1 MASEDTVLFN
11 GKPVT
16 FVSGVTL
23 DELRTLPMLDGRTV
37 KATPKS
43 GRRRGGRVV
52 VTYDLA
58 TVRRRARERNVQCTN

>member
-1 MASEDTVLFN
+1 MASEDRVLLN
-11 GKPVT
+11 GRRVT
-16 FVSGVTL
+16 FVSTL
-23 DELRTLPMLDGRTV
+23 GELQALPMLDGRTV

>member
-23 DELRTLPMLDGRTV
+23 DELRAIPVLDGRTV
-37 KATPKS
+37 RATPKS
-43 GRRRGGRVV
+43 GRRRNGRVV

-58 TVRRRARERNVQCTN
+58 TVRRRARERNVQ

>member
-1 MASEDTVLFN
+1 MS
-11 GKPVT
+11 
-16 FVSGVTL
+16 TL
-23 DELRTLPMLDGRTV
+23 GELQALPMLDGRTV

-58 TVRRRARERNVQCTN
+58 TVRRRARERKVQCTN